1 MNEIEIDKEKKVLR
15 AEIKKRVKNMDDGYR
30 KESDRKIAENILSL
44 GEYAAAKTV
53 FCFVSTSAEINT
65 RPIIEDAIAAGKTVC
80 VPRCEDEPGI
90 MELFKIRSYDDLEAG
105 KWDILEPKKNCPEVM
120 PGQIDFAVIPCASC
134 SSDGRRLGYG
144 GGYYDRYLEN
154 AKYPCAIICRETLM
168 SEDIPVDE
176 HDIEFS
182 LIVTDRK
189 ISRIPK

>member
-1 MNEIEIDKEKKVLR
+1 MNMTEIDKEKKALR
-15 AEIKKRVKNMDDGYR
+15 TEIKNRVKNMDDAYR
-30 KESDRKIAENILSL
+30 EESDRKIADNILGL
-44 GEYAAAKTV
+44 NEYAAAKTV

-65 RPIIEDAIAAGKTVC
+65 RPIIEDAIASGKTVC
-80 VPRCEDEPGI
+80 VPRCAQEPGI
-90 MELFKIRSYDDLEAG
+90 MRLFSIRSYEDLEAG
-105 KWDILEPKKNCPEVM
+105 KWNIFEPKKDCPEVK
-120 PGQIDFAVIPCASC
+120 PEQIDFAVIPCASC

-154 AKYPCAIICRETLM
+154 AKYPCAIICREKLM
-168 SEDIPVDE
+168 TEDIPVDE